1 MTVRRIAY
9 PIAGVVALLVI
20 WEIAVRVSGVAPYV
34 LPAPTRVWD
43 AAGRTAPVLG
53 PHIVTTLIEA
63 GLGLLLGAVAGVGLA
78 VVIVAS
84 PTLRL
89 LLYPLITV
97 SQTVPMVVLAPL
109 LIIWT
114 GLGLTPKVIVVML
127 TVFFPV
133 LIAAVAGAAAA
144 SGDLVDMI
152 RGLGGRSVHA
162 LWLVRIP
169 SALPAALG
177 GLRIATTYT
186 VGAAVVSEYM
196 AGESGLGVFI
206 QRSRKAFAIDQ
217 IFVAVAVIVGITV
230 LLFLLVDHLCALAT
244 PWQRTSPKETRSL

>member
-1 MTVRRIAY
+1 VTARRLLL
-9 PIAGVVALLVI
+9 PVVGVVALLVL
-20 WEIAVRVSGVAPYV
+20 WEVAVRVSGVAPYV
-34 LPAPTRVWD
+34 LPAPTRVLD
-43 AAGRTAPVLG
+43 AATRTAPLLG
-53 PHIVTTLIEA
+53 PHIVTTMTEA
-63 GLGLLLGAVAGVGLA
+63 GLGLVLGAVAGVALA

-89 LLYPLITV
+89 LLYPLITF

-114 GLGLTPKVIVVML
+114 GFGLTPKVIVVML

-144 SGDLVDMI
+144 PPDLMDMV
-152 RGLGGRSVHA
+152 RGLGGRPGDA

-217 IFVAVAVIVGITV
+217 IFVAVAIIALVTAV
-230 LLFLLVDHLCALAT
+230 LFLLVDYLCALAA
-244 PWQRTSPKETRSL
+244 PWQRTPSKETPSL